1 MVEAVTSNIFTIDIE
16 DWYQSSLDILGSEHA
31 NVSRPVVPSER
42 VVINTSRLLNIL
54 DKYNVKATCFIL
66 GTVAETY
73 PNLVRKINKS
83 GHEVATHGYGHEL
96 VYKLDPKQFRD
107 DLQRSIDLLES
118 ITGKKVNGYRAPYF
132 SITQESKWALEVLA
146 ELGIEYD
153 SSIFPIKRK
162 LFGFPGQNVFPHKI
176 NTKNRNK
183 FYELPVS
190 TITFLGKT
198 LPVGGGGY
206 FRLLPYFV
214 IKKAIRTI
222 NSKMQPAV
230 FYLHPYELDTEKLGN
245 TLPNESRKTRFVRF
259 SQGVNRSKTEV
270 KLRRLLTDFKWTSVR
285 EWMNDHGPLKSI
297 ELLMK

>member
-118 ITGKKVNGYRAPYF
+118 NTGKKVNGYRAPYF

-162 LFGFPGQNVFPHKI
+162 LYGFPGQNVFPHKI

-198 LPVGGGGY
+198 
-206 FRLLPYFV
+206 
-214 IKKAIRTI
+214 
-222 NSKMQPAV
+222 
-230 FYLHPYELDTEKLGN
+230 
-245 TLPNESRKTRFVRF
+245 
-259 SQGVNRSKTEV
+259 
-270 KLRRLLTDFKWTSVR
+270 
-285 EWMNDHGPLKSI
+285 
-297 ELLMK
+297 